1 MVLTGARGVEPPSAV
16 APEVIWHDLEC
27 GSYTADL
34 ALWRELAA
42 AHPNTSILD
51 VGAGTGRVSID
62 LARLGRAVI
71 ALDSDPLLLA
81 ELNSRAP
88 GIQTVCADAR
98 CFTLEDRGPVE
109 LCLAPMQTV
118 QLFAGRDGRIAFLG
132 CVREQLSEGGLA
144 ALAIVDTVESFDCRS
159 GGPLPTA
166 ERKRVGD
173 VLYSSQAT
181 RVQIEDEWIVIER
194 QRTVLTPAGCES
206 EEDVV
211 RLDRVSAAQLS
222 DEAAAMGLR
231 PDGVRR
237 IGATTEHT
245 GCEVVLLRG

>member
-1 MVLTGARGVEPPSAV
+1 
-16 APEVIWHDLEC
+16 
-27 GSYTADL
+27 
-34 ALWRELAA
+34 
-42 AHPNTSILD
+42 
-51 VGAGTGRVSID
+51 
-62 LARLGRAVI
+62 
-71 ALDSDPLLLA
+71 
-81 ELNSRAP
+81 
-88 GIQTVCADAR
+88 
-98 CFTLEDRGPVE
+98 
-109 LCLAPMQTV
+109 
-118 QLFAGRDGRIAFLG
+118 
-132 CVREQLSEGGLA
+132 
-144 ALAIVDTVESFDCRS
+144 
-159 GGPLPTA
+159 
-166 ERKRVGD
+166 VGD